1 MTPPFDIYIYS
12 ESEIQK
18 LLELARTSQINIYY
32 NTNEIITNLCRSNL
46 KLINEIK
53 QLKEEKQN
61 GVEELFK
68 IVEDLQ
74 NEILSLI
81 EENKKLITINEDL
94 QDEVDSLWM
103 MMDEI
108 TKSDLENFSHILD
121 ELKADVIT
129 RTLMISK
136 TKGEA

>member
-1 MTPPFDIYIYS
+1 M
-12 ESEIQK
+12 E
-18 LLELARTSQINIYY
+18 
-32 NTNEIITNLCRSNL
+32 NE
-46 KLINEIK
+46 
-53 QLKEEKQN
+53 
-61 GVEELFK
+61 VEELFK

-108 TKSDLENFSHILD
+108 TNSDLENFSHILD

>member
-1 MTPPFDIYIYS
+1 M
-12 ESEIQK
+12 E
-18 LLELARTSQINIYY
+18 
-32 NTNEIITNLCRSNL
+32 NE
-46 KLINEIK
+46 
-53 QLKEEKQN
+53 
-61 GVEELFK
+61 VEELFK

>member
-1 MTPPFDIYIYS
+1 MKLNS
-12 ESEIQK
+12 EEK
-18 LLELARTSQINIYY
+18 RKKME
-32 NTNEIITNLCRSNL
+32 NEI
-46 KLINEIK
+46 
-53 QLKEEKQN
+53 
-61 GVEELFK
+61 EELFK
-68 IVEDLQ
+68 VVEDLQ

>member
-1 MTPPFDIYIYS
+1 M
-12 ESEIQK
+12 E
-18 LLELARTSQINIYY
+18 
-32 NTNEIITNLCRSNL
+32 NEI
-46 KLINEIK
+46 
-53 QLKEEKQN
+53 
-61 GVEELFK
+61 EELFK
-68 IVEDLQ
+68 VVEDLQ